1 MAQEYT
7 FVIDGTHC
15 TTVVTGETYEQARA
29 DAASL
34 LNVSIHHVS
43 WLRPLPLL
51 TLRPALECTPDET
64 AGLNGFYSGVEN

>member
-7 FVIDGTHC
+7 FVVDGTHC

-34 LNVSIHHVS
+34 LNVSVHQVS
-43 WLRPLPLL
+43 WLRPLPPL
-51 TLRPALECTPDET
+51 TRRKASECSQEESSK
-64 AGLNGFYSGVEN
+64 LNTFYSGVEN